1 MKKQFLLAGAAA
13 GLALAAST
21 AQAQSIDY
29 GSLQELFNEPVTTS
43 ATGSPQRATEAPA
56 DMQII
61 SADEIRRSGET
72 SLPGILQ
79 RVAGI
84 DVLNHSAGQ
93 SDVNVRGY
101 DQVSSPR
108 LLVLVNGRQVYL
120 DHYGVTIWATIP
132 VQLDEIRQ
140 IEVVKGPNSALF
152 GFNAVSGVVN
162 IITYN
167 PKFDDTDQVTLRAG
181 TNGATSG
188 SLVSTFKLGQALSAR
203 LSLGG
208 SRQDEW
214 AVTAAL
220 PTPDEIHDPHSASAN
235 LDVVA
240 QLAEKTE
247 LRMEGSWS
255 NIQEDSRASGAAYS
269 VVKMITNSEKATLTS
284 DTHLG
289 TVQAQVYQNQLTAK
303 YAIAGGIYWKNTITV
318 ASVQDL
324 FKVGTAHTFRVGGE
338 YRHNTLNIAPV
349 NTADVS
355 YDVAAA
361 SGMWN
366 WEVNDKLTT
375 TTAVRVDRMS
385 LERTG
390 PFLPRSPNGDNK
402 LWDRDITKTSA
413 NATVA
418 WRPTEADTFRLSY
431 GRGVQAPSLI
441 ELGGLELP
449 LAAGPMTLDIVGNP
463 KLKPS
468 IVTNYELAYDHDFAP
483 IKTKLGVRLFSQD
496 WKDIKSGISTSTLDF
511 IPNATT
517 NGGFT
522 QINAMNSKLKGAEI
536 TATGKV
542 TPELG
547 WRADYTWT
555 DVKDSPFAG
564 VNTFARGI
572 AFAQTTPKGRG
583 NVGMDWVHGAWEADA
598 NLHYVSDYQ
607 FYDVVTAALKP
618 VNAYASLSAR
628 VGYKTESGIV
638 LAVAGQNLLHERQNQ
653 TSGLQ
658 AERRAQFTIS
668 KAW

>member
-13 GLALAAST
+13 GLALAASS
-21 AQAQSIDY
+21 AHAQSMDY
-29 GSLQELFNEPVTTS
+29 GSLQELFGEAVTTS
-43 ATGSPQRATEAPA
+43 ATGSPQRSTEAPA

-84 DVLNHSAGQ
+84 DVLNHAAGQ

-101 DQVSSPR
+101 NQASSPR

-167 PKFDDTDQVTLRAG
+167 PKFDDTDVLTVRGG
-181 TNGATSG
+181 TNGAASG

-208 SRQDEW
+208 SRQEEW
-214 AVTAAL
+214 ALTAPL
-220 PTPDEIHDPHSASAN
+220 PTRHEVHDPHSASAN

-255 NIQEDSRASGAAYS
+255 NIQEDSRAAGATYA
-269 VVKMITNSEKATLTS
+269 VVKTITSSEKATITS
-284 DTHLG
+284 DTNLG
-289 TVQAQVYQNQLTAK
+289 TLQAQIYQNKLTAK
-303 YAIAGGIYWKNTITV
+303 YSIAGGLYWKNTITV

-324 FKVGTAHTFRVGGE
+324 FKVGTDHTFRVGAE
-338 YRHNTLNIAPV
+338 YRHNTLNVAPA

-355 YDVAAA
+355 YDVAAL

-366 WEVNDKLTT
+366 WVISEKLTA
-375 TTAVRVDRMS
+375 TTALRVDRMS

-390 PFLPRSPNGDNK
+390 PFLPRAPNANNK

-413 NATVA
+413 NVTLA
-418 WRPTEADTFRLSY
+418 WRPTEADAFRLSY

-441 ELGGLELP
+441 ELGGLEIP
-449 LAAGPMTLDIVGNP
+449 IAAGPMTLDIVGNP
-463 KLKPS
+463 NLKPS

-483 IKTKLGVRLFSQD
+483 IKAKLGVRLFSQD
-496 WKDIKSGISTSTLDF
+496 WKDIKTGIGTATLDF
-511 IPNATT
+511 FPNATT

-522 QINAMNSKLKGAEI
+522 QINGSNSKLKGVEI
-536 TATGKV
+536 VASGRV

-547 WRADYTWT
+547 WRADYTLT
-555 DVKDSPFAG
+555 DVEDAPFAG
-564 VNTFARGI
+564 VNTASRSI
-572 AFAQTTPKGRG
+572 AFQQTTPKGRG
-583 NVGMDWVHGAWEADA
+583 NLGMDWEHGAWEADA
-598 NLHYVSDYQ
+598 NLHYVGDFQ
-607 FYDVVTAALKP
+607 FYNAVTTALTP
-618 VNAYASLSAR
+618 VNAFASLSAR
-628 VGYKTESGIV
+628 LGYKTQNGV
-638 LAVAGQNLLHERQNQ
+638 TLAIAGQNLLRERQDQ

-658 AERRAQFTIS
+658 AERRVQFTVS
-668 KAW
+668 KTW